1 MPRAQQ
7 GASDDAPHS
16 PPGRT
21 SLGGRYL
28 TAPILWSFP
37 LEFGLSM
44 PINDH
49 RWEPSMSRGSQG
61 TGGFN
66 SGTCLSRQRGTG
78 KPTEA
83 VPSQSATVPEVP
95 VLGSQTPT
103 SSLDRLVHVHSF
115 ETCHP
120 WMMDR
125 NFGRFFE
132 VDFALGHRGA
142 GTHVPATLRVA
153 HCREGRSKAR
163 GRKKSYGIS

>member
-1 MPRAQQ
+1 M
-7 GASDDAPHS
+7 
-16 PPGRT
+16 
-21 SLGGRYL
+21 Y
-28 TAPILWSFP
+28 
-37 LEFGLSM
+37 
-44 PINDH
+44 
-49 RWEPSMSRGSQG
+49 RGSQG
-61 TGGFN
+61 TGGFI

-83 VPSQSATVPEVP
+83 VPNQSATVPEVP

-142 GTHVPATLRVA
+142 RHARTCHFARSRTVAKAGAKQGKKKKVTHQLTPPPLPTSNFMFCHHHVVIPGHIPRFQVFYPSRVKTLA
-153 HCREGRSKAR
+153 AGPS
-163 GRKKSYGIS
+163 STY